1 MKKGF
6 SSSHYAYSMLELI
19 FVIVILG
26 IVSSIG
32 SQVIVGVYES
42 YLTQRALHRTSTKTE
57 LAISQIANRLSH
69 SIEGTVIGRKDDSK
83 ITPISN
89 IPFSGVNDY
98 KILEWI
104 GSDDDG
110 FTAVTDATL
119 KPEWSGYCDINAS
132 VLNRVSTPGSKLS
145 SLNTIIQALSSPGA
159 TTSVS
164 DAVILFPGAT
174 AHTVGFVETGRK
186 SSNVHPVQSVNAD
199 GNITLD
205 NRAAPDSN
213 RTVKEHYKLAWSA
226 YAIVPL
232 KITGT
237 TLTNRG
243 FNASD
248 NVYDIFLYY
257 DYQPWDGE
265 KYSNGSNKVLLRNVS
280 VFKFTGTEGSI
291 RIKVCQRENVGGNY
305 SLSTCKEKVIIR

>member
-69 SIEGTVIGRKDDSK
+69 SIEGTVIGRKNDSV
-83 ITPISN
+83 IMPISN
-89 IPFSGVNDY
+89 IPFGVNDY

-104 GSDDDG
+104 GSDNNG

-119 KPEWSGYCDINAS
+119 KPEWSGYCDITAS
-132 VLNRVSTPGSKLS
+132 TLNRVSSPGSKLS
-145 SLNTIIQALSSPGA
+145 SLNTIIQALSPGS
-159 TTSVS
+159 TSVS

-174 AHTVGFVETGRK
+174 VHTVGFTEATV
-186 SSNVHPVQSVNAD
+186 SISNAHPVNSVNAD

-213 RTVKEHYKLAWSA
+213 RTIKEHYKLAWSA

-243 FNASD
+243 FNTSD
-248 NVYDIFLYY
+248 NVYDLFLYY

-265 KYSNGSNKVLLRNVS
+265 KYSHGSNKVLLRNVS

-291 RIKVCQRENVGGNY
+291 RIKVCQRENVGGDY